1 MNTPDPSATLRYRK
15 KHFAIE
21 IKPSRYPEEEGEL
34 EMSITRN
41 GFQWQ
46 SLALLRGEAEAV
58 ILALTE
64 ALK

>member
-1 MNTPDPSATLRYRK
+1 MSTPETSATLKYRK

-21 IKPSRYPEEEGEL
+21 IKLSRYPEEKGEL
-34 EMSITRN
+34 ELSITRN

-46 SLALLRGEAEAV
+46 SLSLLRSEAEAV
-58 ILALTE
+58 IKALTE